1 MSKSADSLQLYCI
14 CKYIKWLLHWLTE
27 SLENML
33 LSDSLSTPLTDNYVN
48 LVDGGL
54 LLARLF
60 ISFFPSDHDRWLEYA
75 TVFVN
80 MSVFVTKLTSHTRR
94 LRVNKR
100 RSDNTIDKRKRTK
113 GQTMI
118 YKTQKT
124 KDRATWTPLK
134 TGSELRLSGRTGS
147 FCTTSGRPSCYSCY
161 KEIMEII
168 MC

>member
-1 MSKSADSLQLYCI
+1 
-14 CKYIKWLLHWLTE
+14 
-27 SLENML
+27 ML

-60 ISFFPSDHDRWLEYA
+60 ISFPPSDHDRWLEYA

-100 RSDNTIDKRKRTK
+100 RSDNTIAKRKRTK

-124 KDRATWTPLK
+124 KDRAT
-134 TGSELRLSGRTGS
+134 
-147 FCTTSGRPSCYSCY
+147 
-161 KEIMEII
+161 
-168 MC
+168 